1 MQSDYNTQH
10 VKCSEGKQNV
20 VIILS
25 NMKEQVQQAT
35 RTKWLLQ
42 SIYTN
47 IQNVASHKHKVV
59 DTSNKC

>member
-42 SIYTN
+42 YTN
-47 IQNVASHKHKVV
+47 IQSLASHKHKVV

>member
-10 VKCSEGKQNV
+10 VKCSEEKQNV
-20 VIILS
+20 VIIILS

-42 SIYTN
+42 STYTN
-47 IQNVASHKHKVV
+47 IQSVASHKHKVV
-59 DTSNKC
+59 DTSNK